1 MRLRVELPIVVLDP
15 ETSAPVSNAQ
25 VSLVDRETGG
35 AADVWTTETSGSL
48 RTQPILTDSSGRLS
62 GWVQRGAYTVVVTI
76 PGRPPYTDYYE
87 ASPASAGA
95 IDSDWIASDAITSAK
110 IASNAVGNSEL
121 ANDAVDTVEIKD
133 SAITNAKL
141 KSSAVTDADRPV
153 GTDNIKDNAVTSAKI
168 APGAIGAT
176 DLASNVVP
184 LGTVI
189 DWWRATTSTSVPAGW
204 AVCDGTAWSQIAN
217 DFSLVSGNI
226 PNLVGKV
233 TMGARLTTTSG
244 GATAADGAASSVG
257 DAYANSPGIGG
268 IGGSNASKNFYH
280 SHYTEHT
287 HSYYHTHNVPD
298 HLHGIYGQA
307 LTTSVKEDYPGGNYW
322 YAGMP
327 NGFGAGYISSVSA
340 SAFFSASSGTSRTR
354 AALNDGIT
362 VNSIYLPGHSHTVDS
377 HNHGGGTTGADR
389 SLRTDDMVPGNGTG
403 SQYLTGQM
411 QERDYT
417 DGPSWSSTPAY
428 DGSSTS
434 ALVDL
439 RPAHVGLLKIMKV
452 KNV

>member
-1 MRLRVELPIVVLDP
+1 MRLRVEVPIVVLDP
-15 ETSAPVSNAQ
+15 ETSAPVASAQ
-25 VSLVDRETGG
+25 VTFVDRETGG
-35 AADVWTTETSGSL
+35 AADVWTTETGGSL
-48 RTQPILTDSSGRLS
+48 RTQPILTDSVGRLS
-62 GWVQRGAYTVVVTI
+62 GWVQRGSYTAVVTI
-76 PGRPPYTDYYE
+76 PGRPPYTDFYD

-95 IDSDWIASDAITSAK
+95 VDSDWIASDAITSAK

-121 ANDAVDTVEIKD
+121 ANDAVDTAEVKD
-133 SAITNAKL
+133 AAITGAKL
-141 KSSAVTDADRPV
+141 KSSASVDGDRPV
-153 GTDNIKDNAVTSAKI
+153 GTDNIKDNAITSAKI
-168 APGAIGAT
+168 AVGAIGAT
-176 DLASNVVP
+176 DLALNVVP

-189 DWWRATTSTSVPAGW
+189 DWWRATTGTSVPSGW

-217 DFSLVSGNI
+217 DFSLGSGNI

-233 TMGARLTTTSG
+233 TMGARLTTTLG

-287 HSYYHTHNVPD
+287 HTYYHTHNVPD
-298 HLHGIYGQA
+298 HLHGINPQA
-307 LTTSVKEDYPGGNYW
+307 LSANGIGTITGNGY
-322 YAGMP
+322 
-327 NGFGAGYISSVSA
+327 GYINNAVQSA
-340 SAFFSASSGTSRTR
+340 VQSYSSGTARLR
-354 AALNDGIT
+354 AAINDTVYIPDVYIYNHGHGID
-362 VNSIYLPGHSHTVDS
+362 SHSH
-377 HNHGGGTTGADR
+377 GGATTGADR
-389 SLRTDDMVPGNGTG
+389 SLRTNDMIPANGT
-403 SQYLTGQM
+403 STQYLTSAM

-428 DGSSTS
+428 DGSTSS

>member
-25 VSLVDRETGG
+25 VSFVDRETGG

-48 RTQPILTDSSGRLS
+48 RTQPILTDSSGRLN

-95 IDSDWIASDAITSAK
+95 VDSDWIASDAITSAK
-110 IASNAVGNSEL
+110 IASNAVGNSEI
-121 ANDAVDTVEIKD
+121 ANDAVDTAEVKD
-133 SAITNAKL
+133 AAITGAKL
-141 KSSAVTDADRPV
+141 KSSASVDSDRPV
-153 GTDNIKDNAVTSAKI
+153 GTDNIKDNAITSAKI
-168 APGAIGAT
+168 AAGAIGAT

-189 DWWRATTSTSVPAGW
+189 DWWRATTGTSVPSGW

-217 DFSLVSGNI
+217 DFSLVSGSI

-244 GATAADGAASSVG
+244 GVTAADGAASSVG

-268 IGGSNASKNFYH
+268 TGGSNASKNFYH

-287 HSYYHTHNVPD
+287 HTYYHTHNVPD
-298 HLHGIYGQA
+298 HLHGINPQA
-307 LTTSVKEDYPGGNYW
+307 LVANGTGYW
-322 YAGMP
+322 QLAGDGM
-327 NGFGAGYISSVSA
+327 GYINNVAQTAVQSY
-340 SAFFSASSGTSRTR
+340 SSGTARVR
-354 AALNDGIT
+354 AALNDT
-362 VNSIYLPGHSHTVDS
+362 VYIDYIYLYDHGHGIDSHSH
-377 HNHGGGTTGADR
+377 GGATTGADR
-389 SLRTDDMVPGNGTG
+389 SLRTNDMVPANGSST
-403 SQYLTGQM
+403 QYLTSAM